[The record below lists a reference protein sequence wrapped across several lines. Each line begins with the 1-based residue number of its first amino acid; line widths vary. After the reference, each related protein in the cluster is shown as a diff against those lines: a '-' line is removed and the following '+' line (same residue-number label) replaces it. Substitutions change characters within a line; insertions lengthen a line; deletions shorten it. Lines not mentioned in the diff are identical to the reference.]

1 MFAWLRCRINM
12 AVFES
17 FRRVDIYAFGLV
29 LWEMCR
35 RTVSSG
41 FVEEYRPAFFDMV
54 PSDPS
59 FEDMRKVV
67 CVDQYRPAIPNRW
80 DSDPVSVTFDIPFEI
95 PAVSLC
101 LSFFLSF
108 SLFLPFSLF
117 LSSTEIVASVRIYDN
132 YPREFLDAAKNS
144 RGLCSSACTWYI
156 YIFFFFFKYIFWR
169 GGVEKEI
176 WDSWQKGRIAH
187 FTDILPL
194 FVNAVPSCYSLIDW
208 IFFWRFV
215 FDLIWFDLMCFLN
228 VIRFSVG
235 FACWWRSAGTR
246 IPTCDCPRWG
256 WRSRC
261 WNWPRRIRP
270 SIFDWISELTAK
282 QITRRGRETK
292 TPSSFPSF
300 ETTKRQRKDKFQIFL
315 FFLLQ
320 NWIGVLGGCVGIL
333 TNWFNPLE
341 SFLIMSEMIVAIIV
355 CHLFRRHFRNFFKEV
370 GLFRVSTALK
380 IWQRSLGICAGD
392 SLGFPRI
399 LWDSFGFSICHVP
412 RISCGSINAFQCVW
426 LYIWRHSRMTLPLT
440 CHNIPKCSASG
451 IPDIW

>member
-156 YIFFFFFKYIFWR
+156 YFFF
-169 GGVEKEI
+169 
-176 WDSWQKGRIAH
+176 
-187 FTDILPL
+187 L
-194 FVNAVPSCYSLIDW
+194 F
-208 IFFWRFV
+208 
-215 FDLIWFDLMCFLN
+215 
-228 VIRFSVG
+228 
-235 FACWWRSAGTR
+235 
-246 IPTCDCPRWG
+246 
-256 WRSRC
+256 
-261 WNWPRRIRP
+261 
-270 SIFDWISELTAK
+270 
-282 QITRRGRETK
+282 
-292 TPSSFPSF
+292 
-300 ETTKRQRKDKFQIFL
+300 
-315 FFLLQ
+315 
-320 NWIGVLGGCVGIL
+320 
-333 TNWFNPLE
+333 
-341 SFLIMSEMIVAIIV
+341 
-355 CHLFRRHFRNFFKEV
+355 
-370 GLFRVSTALK
+370 
-380 IWQRSLGICAGD
+380 
-392 SLGFPRI
+392 
-399 LWDSFGFSICHVP
+399 
-412 RISCGSINAFQCVW
+412 
-426 LYIWRHSRMTLPLT
+426 
-440 CHNIPKCSASG
+440 
-451 IPDIW
+451 